1 MLALALRREISR
13 SEANACLPCFNVFL
27 MSQISVRSL
36 FLLRFDF
43 IGPQKSKCVSAE
55 VRSNRL
61 HSNTEIDRSCVPAV
75 VTFFFD
81 LRLIFMEFPRTF
93 KSITN
98 NVDSLIYYSL
108 RINCRHI
115 KTPKKK
121 TKQNIV
127 VFVITFVCSRFH
139 EAFFVLDTLNAR
151 IFFFD

>member
-1 MLALALRREISR
+1 MCLSGGAIESIAFQHWNRSFVCTCSR
-13 SEANACLPCFNVFL
+13 N
-27 MSQISVRSL
+27 
-36 FLLRFDF
+36 
-43 IGPQKSKCVSAE
+43 
-55 VRSNRL
+55 
-61 HSNTEIDRSCVPAV
+61 
-75 VTFFFD
+75 FFSD

-151 IFFFD
+151 IFFLIKLFYFVVFLIYFFGLAHSIIAWLDELYRSTVLTNSKERKISFWLEDKL